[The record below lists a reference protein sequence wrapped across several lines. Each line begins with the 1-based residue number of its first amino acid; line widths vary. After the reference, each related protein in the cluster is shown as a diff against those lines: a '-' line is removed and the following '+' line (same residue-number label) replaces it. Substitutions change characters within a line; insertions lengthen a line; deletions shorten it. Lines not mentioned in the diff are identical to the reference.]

1 MSEKQSEKPK
11 YPGCGRGGPRKNS
24 GRPKG
29 STNKINPS
37 TLIND
42 FHRTM
47 GMSFSQFVNK
57 KIRDAEKSGDDQ
69 LVAKYILG
77 LGNYF
82 VNNVQQHDVTT
93 NGESLNTNFS
103 FPKQETTDWS
113 KIPVTITTKD
123 A

>member
-1 MSEKQSEKPK
+1 MLEKQPK
-11 YPGCGRGGPRKNS
+11 KARHGGPRPNS

-37 TLIND
+37 TLIHD

-57 KIRDAEKSGDDQ
+57 KIKDAENSGDDQ

-82 VNNVQQHDVTT
+82 VNNVTQVDHTT
-93 NGESLNTNFS
+93 KGESFNTKFN
-103 FPKQETTDWS
+103 FPKEETNDW
-113 KIPVTITTKD
+113 KNIPITITTKD
-123 A
+123 E

>member
-1 MSEKQSEKPK
+1 MLEKQPK
-11 YPGCGRGGPRKNS
+11 KARHGGPRPNS

-29 STNKINPS
+29 STNKINPA

-57 KIRDAEKSGDDQ
+57 KIKDAENSGDDQ

-103 FPKQETTDWS
+103 FPKEETVDW
-113 KIPVTITTKD
+113 KNIPVTITTKD